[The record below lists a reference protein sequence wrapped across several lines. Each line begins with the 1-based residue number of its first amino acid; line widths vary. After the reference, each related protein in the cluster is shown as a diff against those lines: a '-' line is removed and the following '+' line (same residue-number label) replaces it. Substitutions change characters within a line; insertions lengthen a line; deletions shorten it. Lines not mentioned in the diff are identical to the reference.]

1 MGKKYLS
8 ANTLFHFTSNIGNII
23 NILKNEFSPR
33 YCMEKFEF
41 IGSNN
46 LEIAIPMVCF
56 CDIQLAQIVNHIEN
70 YGGYGIGLSKEWGVS
85 NGINP
90 VTYSIK
96 GSIATEAISKL
107 ECDMKTLVNSGKIT
121 GEVLTNVSQSI
132 GLLSHFIFFMKPYE
146 GQAWSKKSFDGK
158 HTRFYDEREWRYI
171 PDLNHIR
178 SNGTRW
184 FLNKDEYLNDDFRI
198 DSNIKIA
205 EISKLSF
212 SPDDIKYIIVNSED
226 EILKVCRE
234 IDNIKGDNYPQNK
247 LNILKTRIISKEQIL
262 SDF

>member
-1 MGKKYLS
+1 MEKKYLS
-8 ANTLFHFTSNIGNII
+8 ANTLFHFTSNIDNII

-56 CDIQLAQIVNHIEN
+56 CDIQLAQILNHIEN

-90 VTYSIK
+90 VAYSIK
-96 GSIATEAISKL
+96 GSVATEAISKVDV
-107 ECDMKTLVNSGKIT
+107 DMRILKNSGEIT
-121 GEVLTNVSQSI
+121 GEILTDLSQSI
-132 GLLSHFIFFMKPYE
+132 DLLSHFIFFMKPYE
-146 GQAWSKKSFDGK
+146 GQAWNKKSFDGS

-171 PDLNHIR
+171 PDLNCIKT
-178 SNGTRW
+178 NKIRW
-184 FLNKDEYLNDDFRI
+184 FLNKDEYLNEDFRR
-198 DSNIKIA
+198 DNNVRMS

-212 SPDDIKYIIVNSED
+212 SPDDIKYIVVNSED
-226 EILKVCRE
+226 EILKLCKE
-234 IDNIKGDNYPQNK
+234 IDNIKGDNYSQNK